1 MEQNESYKQMHGETG
16 SVWAPSPLV
25 VRVAEKGGY
34 SSPLRANRATL
45 TLRRLSAPAA
55 CSAGARR
62 SLKTNLCK
70 WCDSTPPACEEK
82 VCYSN
87 CNLNSYCEDPYEIC
101 VAIW

>member
-1 MEQNESYKQMHGETG
+1 MVPQCPAPGKHGE
-16 SVWAPSPLV
+16 
-25 VRVAEKGGY
+25 
-34 SSPLRANRATL
+34 L
-45 TLRRLSAPAA
+45 TLHHLSALVA
-55 CSAGARR
+55 CSVGARR

>member
-1 MEQNESYKQMHGETG
+1 MRLLLPWLCEWLGM
-16 SVWAPSPLV
+16 V
-25 VRVAEKGGY
+25 VVF
-34 SSPLRANRATL
+34 PPPRANTAAL
-45 TLRRLSAPAA
+45 TCSPCLSAA

-70 WCDSTPPACEEK
+70 WCDSTAPACEEK

>member
-1 MEQNESYKQMHGETG
+1 M
-16 SVWAPSPLV
+16 
-25 VRVAEKGGY
+25 
-34 SSPLRANRATL
+34 ATL
-45 TLRRLSAPAA
+45 IPLHHLSFPAA
-55 CSAGARR
+55 CGASARR

-70 WCDSTPPACEEK
+70 WCDSTQPACEEK